1 MRIDLK
7 LMMHAHA
14 LAEHGNFSRAAAALH
29 LTQPALSRSIL
40 ELETR
45 VGVRLFD
52 RTRIGATPTDAGQL
66 FLERSRELISR
77 AQDFEADIDLLG
89 GRHDGELRI
98 GSGTYPS
105 EIFVAEAMGRTLR
118 DYPRARMRVMVDHW
132 VGQISM
138 LRRREI
144 DLAIA
149 GLTRDPVDPDLQA
162 MPLTHRQGYMVV
174 RAGHPLTQERRL
186 TLARV
191 LTFPFLSI
199 AQLPPPMMGALLRA
213 AREGNVGPN
222 DLRLPAIGCDSLSMV
237 HTIAAG
243 SDAVALTDLATA
255 MPYVEAGRLAVLP
268 LVEPALSMTFCIY
281 RLRDQAP
288 SAVSLALERAVRE
301 VDAEGLRR
309 SEDYARRFIKP
320 PTGRQR

>member
-7 LMMHAHA
+7 LMAHAHA
-14 LAEHGNFSRAAAALH
+14 LAEHGNFSRAAVALN

-52 RTRIGATPTDAGQL
+52 RNRTGATPTDAGRL
-66 FLERSRELISR
+66 FLDRSRELISR

-89 GRHDGELRI
+89 GRHDGELRL

-105 EIFVAEAMGRTLR
+105 EMFVAEAMARTLR
-118 DYPRARMRVMVDHW
+118 EFPRARMRVMVDHW
-132 VGQISM
+132 AGQLAM

-149 GLTRDPVDPDLQA
+149 GMVHDTADPDLHA
-162 MPLTHRQGYMVV
+162 TPMTHRQGFLLV
-174 RAGHPLTQERRL
+174 RAEHPLTRERKL

-191 LTFPFLSI
+191 LAYPFLSI
-199 AQLPPPMMGALLRA
+199 AQLPPPMLGALLRV
-213 AREGNVGPN
+213 ARDAKLGAN
-222 DLRLPAIGCDSLSMV
+222 DLRLPAIGCDSLAMV

-255 MPYVEAGRLAVLP
+255 IPHIEAGRLVPLP
-268 LVEPALSMTFCIY
+268 LIEPALSMTFCIC
-281 RLRDQAP
+281 RLRDQVP
-288 SAVSLALERAVRE
+288 SALSIALERAVRD
-301 VDAEGLRR
+301 VDAEGFRI
-309 SEDYARRFIKP
+309 SEDYARRVLNLPIA
-320 PTGRQR
+320 RRR